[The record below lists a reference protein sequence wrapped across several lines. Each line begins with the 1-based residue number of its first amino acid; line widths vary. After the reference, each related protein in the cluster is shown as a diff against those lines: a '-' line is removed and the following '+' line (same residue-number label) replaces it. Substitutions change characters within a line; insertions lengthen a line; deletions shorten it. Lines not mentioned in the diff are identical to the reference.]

1 MKRIDSGFYTNGLM
15 IESDGSNWIDGIN
28 IVALLKKRP
37 RSIKVAFSHIGGSS
51 RSTYSSHDRIVVVAG
66 MIEK

>member
-37 RSIKVAFSHIGGSS
+37 RSIKVVIHIGGSS
-51 RSTYSSHDRIVVVAG
+51 RTTNSSHDRRVVVAG